1 MIQLRF
7 VKAAGEGGRGKGIF
21 VIFAT
26 LGEIFEHTW
35 RYIQTHLEIHSN
47 TLGEIFELTN
57 GDFLKIP
64 ILGRKKEELY
74 QLNETKKTPTLINK
88 INFP

>member
-7 VKAAGEGGRGKGIF
+7 VKAAGEGGRGKGVF

-35 RYIQTHLEIHSN
+35 RYIQTHLEIYSN

-64 ILGRKKEELY
+64 ILERKKRRIIS
-74 QLNETKKTPTLINK
+74 TKRNQKNPHLD
-88 INFP
+88 